1 MKAVILEAYNP
12 EERLR
17 VADDWPRPVRRKGE
31 VLVRVAAT
39 AVNRSVYKT
48 ATGFIPRFMAALPKV
63 PGGDL
68 AGEVVEGD
76 EAGTFQPGDRAFAC
90 VDGWRPEVAW
100 GTYAELCSVPAAH
113 LARIPEGVSYTDA
126 AALCLTALTAFQA
139 LKAARLQ
146 PGQRVLV
153 HAAAGGV
160 GSAAVQIAKAQGM
173 QVVATASAANA
184 EFARSLGA
192 DQVIDYKQQRFEEVL
207 AGSPVDAVIDTIGGE
222 YERRSLQVLKRSGTF
237 VNLFAQF
244 SLWPIVKGKL
254 RALLRLGPRY
264 ETLFVSAGQDMQQVA
279 ELVAAGRLRPHVQ
292 AVMPLEQAS
301 EAHRMVYSGHT
312 RGKVVL
318 QVRAE

>member
-1 MKAVILEAYNP
+1 MKAVVLEAYNP

-17 VADDWPRPVRRKGE
+17 VAEDWPRPVQRKGE
-31 VLVRVAAT
+31 VLVRVVAT

-48 ATGFIPRFMAALPKV
+48 ANGFLPRFLATLPKV

-76 EAGTFQPGDRAFAC
+76 EAGTFKPGDRVFAC
-90 VDGWRPEVAW
+90 TDSWRPEVAW

-113 LARIPEGVSYTDA
+113 LARIPTDISYTDA

-146 PGQRVLV
+146 QGQRVLV

-160 GSAAVQIAKAQGM
+160 GSAAVQIAKAQGL

-184 EFARSLGA
+184 DFVRSLGA
-192 DQVIDYKQQRFEEVL
+192 DQVIDYKQQRFEKVL
-207 AGSPVDAVIDTIGGE
+207 AGSPVDAVIDTVGGD
-222 YERRSLQVLKRSGTF
+222 YEPRSLQVLKRSGTF
-237 VNLFAQF
+237 VNLYAQF
-244 SLWPIVKGKL
+244 SLWPILKGKV

-264 ETLFVSAGQDMQQVA
+264 TTLFVSAGPDMQRVA
-279 ELVAAGRLRPHVQ
+279 ELVAAEQLRPHVQ
-292 AVMPLEQAS
+292 AVMLLEQAS
-301 EAHRMVYSGHT
+301 VAHQLVYSGHT
-312 RGKVVL
+312 VGKVVL